1 MRRMRPSWRRR
12 SRRHASRIGHKF
24 SNGIRRNAPLLPD
37 GFPAWRNSY
46 DSRREMPRVPR
57 GYQLRKV
64 LCPWNDLEP
73 SDLCPQGPP
82 ETVVRY
88 KHQELLG
95 LIVKGQAL
103 KQLGM
108 LAIRCE
114 FDSMGEPMPISMALA
129 EDTLLE
135 AAKHTPMTGMKAL
148 LQPSKERHGKSKQ

>member
-1 MRRMRPSWRRR
+1 MS
-12 SRRHASRIGHKF
+12 
-24 SNGIRRNAPLLPD
+24 
-37 GFPAWRNSY
+37 
-46 DSRREMPRVPR
+46 RVPR

-64 LCPWNDLEP
+64 PFPWNDLEP

-95 LIVKGQAL
+95 LVVKGQEI
-103 KQLGM
+103 QTLGI

-114 FDSMGEPMPISMALA
+114 FDSIGEPMPISLALA
-129 EDTLLE
+129 EDMLLE

-148 LQPSKERHGKSKQ
+148 LQPSKETHGKSHK